1 MRQQH
6 LIQVEETARKATSMA
21 RKARE
26 EEEVTVTK
34 RKAEDKEEEEME
46 AEWLIPRCF
55 NHYKLRQT
63 KEDDLEKK

>member
-46 AEWLIPRCF
+46 AEWLI
-55 NHYKLRQT
+55 H
-63 KEDDLEKK
+63 

>member
-21 RKARE
+21 RLPRKARE

-34 RKAEDKEEEEME
+34 RKAEDTWLTNPYFYAKKILKK
-46 AEWLIPRCF
+46 AENVI
-55 NHYKLRQT
+55 K
-63 KEDDLEKK
+63 

>member
-34 RKAEDKEEEEME
+34 RKAEDT
-46 AEWLIPRCF
+46 WLTNPYF
-55 NHYKLRQT
+55 YA
-63 KEDDLEKK
+63 KKS